1 MFVRAFSVH
10 LLTATGA
17 GLALMAVIAAAQADW
32 AVMWLWLIAAF
43 IVDGIDGPLARKVDV
58 KTNAPQWDGVLLDLI
73 IDYLTYVFIPAYA
86 LVSAE
91 LIGPGWSL
99 AAGLLICVSG
109 VIYFADTRMKTS
121 DNSFSGFPGCWNM
134 IVLVLFA
141 IDMGGWAAMF
151 LLIAIAISQFFALK
165 FIHPVRTVRWRAVSL
180 PIMFAWAG
188 FATWLAWL
196 NFDGPVIAQVGLA
209 ITSLYLLLVG
219 IVQQLVPAKN

>member
-1 MFVRAFSVH
+1 MSLVVARALLQRVISDPVNGLQSRINDILASIDQRGDFDAGSQKLNTFV
-10 LLTATGA
+10 
-17 GLALMAVIAAAQADW
+17 VIHE
-32 AVMWLWLIAAF
+32 
-43 IVDGIDGPLARKVDV
+43 K
-58 KTNAPQWDGVLLDLI
+58 
-73 IDYLTYVFIPAYA
+73 
-86 LVSAE
+86 
-91 LIGPGWSL
+91 

-165 FIHPVRTVRWRAVSL
+165 FIHPVRTERWRAVSL

-196 NFDGPVIAQVGLA
+196 NFDGPMIAQVGLA

-219 IVQQLVPAKN
+219 IVQQLVPAQN